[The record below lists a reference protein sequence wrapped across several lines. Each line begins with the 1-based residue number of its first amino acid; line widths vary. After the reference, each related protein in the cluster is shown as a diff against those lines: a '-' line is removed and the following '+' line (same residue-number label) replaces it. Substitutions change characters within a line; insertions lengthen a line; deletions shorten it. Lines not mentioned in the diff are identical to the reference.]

1 MKTFGRVP
9 VGGVRL
15 RRGISASVEL
25 VLRDARLTDIDR
37 IVGLMER
44 TDSSWSSER
53 LSEAADVLRQ
63 MVYLPNATL
72 VVALEGRMLVGFAVL
87 ALRTSVVAGGLVGT
101 VDLVCAEP
109 GRELDGVLEGLLR
122 ELMRSARNKGCVV
135 LEANPPEG
143 TAELPTWEA
152 LGFAEDGLR
161 WRCQLVGAATASAR

>member
-1 MKTFGRVP
+1 M
-9 VGGVRL
+9 
-15 RRGISASVEL
+15 EL

-44 TDSSWSSER
+44 ADSGWISER

-101 VDLVCAEP
+101 VDLLCVEP

-122 ELMRSARNKGCVV
+122 ELTRSARNKGCVV
-135 LEANPPEG
+135 LEANPPDDA
-143 TAELPTWEA
+143 AELSTWEA
-152 LGFAEDGLR
+152 LGFADAGPRL
-161 WRCQLVGAATASAR
+161 RCQLVRAATAIR